1 MKILQEYRREWK
13 EMEPIERLF
22 GWLLIPAAIQTI
34 ILWLALLYIQ
44 LS

>member
-1 MKILQEYRREWK
+1 MKILQEYRKQWK
-13 EMEPIERLF
+13 DLEPIEKFF

-34 ILWLALLYIQ
+34 FLWLALLYIR